1 MLYCF
6 RCFFS
11 QPKPV
16 AAAGN
21 TYYVATTGSDSNP
34 GTLAQPWLTIQHAAE
49 IATAGDTI
57 NIESGTYTESITP
70 WNSGTASSYI
80 TYQNYNG
87 EVVNIDGGS
96 SYANINT
103 GTRSYLQFIGLNC
116 IGATT
121 VGMLVPT
128 GGYNIIIQNCS
139 FSNCI
144 EQGLSISGAYVTVN
158 GCTVT
163 GVNSAGINECISL
176 EGATYFTIE
185 NCIVHDPVASGRAGI
200 DAKDGCSN
208 GSINNNTVYNCS
220 GGGIY
225 LDGGGSPQYN
235 INVYDNLVY
244 NNAPF
249 PGLVINCEN
258 SPANQ
263 TNLNFYNNIVYG
275 NGTGFA
281 SWNCKFSETFSLINN
296 TFYNNDGVAIEV
308 FEPSPYNVNCFIRN
322 NIIFEST
329 SGAASI
335 LTATANDTGVIV
347 DHNLFYN
354 AGGSWRSGNVLGTAY
369 VTGNPLLTNPTTNF
383 NISSNSPAIGA
394 GSSTLA
400 PSTDY
405 VGTSRP
411 QGAGYDIG
419 AYQYSTSGSSTTHGT
434 NNTNSKSTML
444 VTSSANPSSSGQA
457 ITFTVSVNAVSPET
471 GTPTGDVA
479 IRDGTTL
486 LGTWTLNSAGEVTYS
501 TSNLAIG
508 THTIN
513 VTYMGD
519 SNFASSAA
527 SLTQTVNGT
536 SSGTNAASSNTS
548 VTSSISPSASGQVVT
563 FTVTVSA
570 VSPATGIPTG
580 YVAIRD
586 GTTLLGT
593 WTLNS
598 AGNVTYSTSALAVG
612 THTIN
617 VTYMG
622 DSNFA
627 ASAGSLT
634 QTVNGA
640 SSGTNAASSNTSVTS
655 SISPSAS
662 GQVVTFTVTV
672 SAVPRLQAFRQAM

>member
-1 MLYCF
+1 MKKLAVIFACLACLMF
-6 RCFFS
+6 VGFGI

-16 AAAGN
+16 MAAGN
-21 TYYVATTGSDSNP
+21 TYYVAKNGNDKNSGSLSS
-34 GTLAQPWLTIQHAAE
+34 PWLTIQHAAE

-87 EVVNIDGGS
+87 GVVNIDGGS
-96 SYANINT
+96 SYTNINT
-103 GTRSYLQFIGLNC
+103 STQSYLEFIGLNC

-121 VGMLVPT
+121 VGMLVPEA
-128 GGYNIIIQNCS
+128 GHILVQDCYFANCT
-139 FSNCI
+139 

-176 EGATYFTIE
+176 EGATYFTVE

-208 GSINNNTVYNCS
+208 GNINNNTVYNCS

-281 SWNCKFSETFSLINN
+281 SWNSAFTETFSLINN
-296 TFYNNDGVAIEV
+296 TFYNNDGVSIEV
-308 FEPSPYNVNCFIRN
+308 FEPSPYNVNCVLRN

-329 SGAASI
+329 SGAAGI
-335 LTATANDTGVIV
+335 LIATTNDTGVAV

-354 AGGSWRSGNVLGTAY
+354 AGGSWRSGNVLGTSY
-369 VTGNPLLTNPTTNF
+369 VAGNPLLINPTTNF

-394 GSSTLA
+394 GSGTLA

-419 AYQYSTSGSSTTHGT
+419 AYEYKSLLVVTISTLANGTVGASYSQTLTASGGVPPYSWATASG
-434 NNTNSKSTML
+434 NLPGGLSL
-444 VTSSANPSSSGQA
+444 SSSGV
-457 ITFTVSVNAVSPET
+457 IS
-471 GTPTGDVA
+471 GTPTTVGGPTPVIFQVIDSA
-479 IRDGTTL
+479 NTTA
-486 LGTWTLNSAGEVTYS
+486 T
-501 TSNLAIG
+501 
-508 THTIN
+508 
-513 VTYMGD
+513 
-519 SNFASSAA
+519 A
-527 SLTQTVNGT
+527 SLSITVNGSLSITT
-536 SSGTNAASSNTS
+536 SSLSNGTVGTAYSQALTAVGGTGSYNWTIVSGSLPIGLSLNS
-548 VTSSISPSASGQVVT
+548 DGIISGT
-563 FTVTVSA
+563 
-570 VSPATGIPTG
+570 PATSGGPI
-580 YVAIRD
+580 
-586 GTTLLGT
+586 
-593 WTLNS
+593 
-598 AGNVTYSTSALAVG
+598 
-612 THTIN
+612 
-617 VTYMG
+617 
-622 DSNFA
+622 
-627 ASAGSLT
+627 SLT
-634 QTVNGA
+634 FQVND
-640 SSGTNAASSNTSVTS
+640 STNTTRHE
-655 SISPSAS
+655 
-662 GQVVTFTVTV
+662 VVVYCLDLL
-672 SAVPRLQAFRQAM
+672 PLGC